1 MPPGAIGYQT
11 FSVLLFWQPSPHPH
25 DFKKATPPFSV
36 AYEIQAAIRQEER
49 KKKDKRQAAQSLF
62 LFIKRTTALPEAL
75 PRRLLVTFI
84 GQSWATWSNP
94 LLAK

>member
-49 KKKDKRQAAQSLF
+49 KKKDKGQAAQSLF

-75 PRRLLVTFI
+75 PGDFWLQSLARAGSH
-84 GQSWATWSNP
+84 GQTHY
-94 LLAK
+94 